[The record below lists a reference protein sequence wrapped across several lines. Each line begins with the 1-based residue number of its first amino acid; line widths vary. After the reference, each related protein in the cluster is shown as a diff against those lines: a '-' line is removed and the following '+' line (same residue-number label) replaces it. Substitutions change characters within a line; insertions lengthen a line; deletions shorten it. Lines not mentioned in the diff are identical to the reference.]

1 MAKRCSLCHKELSGF
16 AGMRI
21 KDGLICKECKAQ
33 LPVSITQPQLY
44 DSRTLQSIIN
54 MVQDATLRQFEATA
68 SYGNLHVDEL
78 HGLFAISDKLDSN
91 SYPVNTNDI
100 FNVLMLQDIALYC
113 TNPAVSSK
121 NRVVCDV
128 EFQCTF
134 ATPPFHIKLSV
145 KKKIPCRQIPVDQTH
160 VNWDEPGDL
169 LMFKSIFNQM
179 IKTAREK
186 YTEQYQQQLLKP
198 GDIARF
204 KAETLFML
212 PDGYT
217 MKDIDQQW
225 NTLSAAF
232 RADIGRN
239 HECLHVI
246 NEAYHV
252 LRECCKQKA
261 KEAS

>member
-1 MAKRCSLCHKELSGF
+1 MKVCALCQKELTGF
-16 AGMRI
+16 AGI
-21 KDGLICKECKAQ
+21 QIADGFLCKDCRKK
-33 LPVSITQPQLY
+33 LPKSLTRMQLY
-44 DSRTLQSIIN
+44 EGRTLQSIIT
-54 MVQDATLRQFEATA
+54 MMCDESLKQFEATA
-68 SYGNLHVDEL
+68 SYGNLHVDEV
-78 HGLFAISDKLDSN
+78 HGLFAISDKLDKN
-91 SYPVNTNDI
+91 NRPVSTTDV
-100 FNVLMLQDIALYC
+100 FQVLLLQDIALYC

-128 EFQCTF
+128 EFQCSF

-179 IKTAREK
+179 LKTAREK
-186 YTEQYQQQLLKP
+186 YTEQYQQRLLKP
-198 GDIARF
+198 EDMARF

-217 MKDIDQQW
+217 MEDVNQQW

-239 HECLHVI
+239 HECLKVI
-246 NEAYHV
+246 NDAYHV
-252 LRECCKQKA
+252 LRTYCDGRE
-261 KEAS
+261 EERR